1 MSYILDALRKADQQR
16 QQGAAPTLSS
26 VQLPAEEAGP
36 RVLPWL
42 LGLAATVFLAGILIG
57 WLQPWKAEPPPGPLP
72 AVEAFVAKAPAAAPP
87 PPPRH
92 QPVPPAPPLPAP
104 APVAAVAVAP
114 APVQTPPAVARPAM
128 PAVVAATPPVV
139 AVRTP
144 AAATPEPAVAGA
156 AKSAPVPE
164 QKVMAKAELPPA
176 IQQELPAMSVS
187 LHAYSAKPGNR
198 LVSINNQLLN
208 EGDSLTPGLV
218 LQEITRQDMIFSYKG
233 YRFRQSVQ

>member
-104 APVAAVAVAP
+104 APVAAVAMAP

-144 AAATPEPAVAGA
+144 AAATPEPAVAAA